1 MCRLTRCPFVISFLC
16 LWSPVKM
23 VYFFYF
29 CHSFICLVAVLI
41 HLLPTFRYVT
51 LRAWRA
57 NEGGTTDLPDYSET
71 VPRDRTLFENETTTF
86 TLHPAMAHT
95 FCWLLAAIHS
105 LNVREFIIVDMSLST
120 KERLSLGIFNTIIN
134 LCPLWR
140 AVNIVNCV
148 GTEPLSV

>member
-1 MCRLTRCPFVISFLC
+1 
-16 LWSPVKM
+16 
-23 VYFFYF
+23 
-29 CHSFICLVAVLI
+29 
-41 HLLPTFRYVT
+41 
-51 LRAWRA
+51 
-57 NEGGTTDLPDYSET
+57 
-71 VPRDRTLFENETTTF
+71 
-86 TLHPAMAHT
+86 MAHT

-148 GTEPLSV
+148 GTEPLSVWITMSHVVNETFLLLSVLNWVTRLVTDWCILGRFVLKYTSLYFSILSWSCGTTDKLHVACEPVCSYSRSNVDFLWGVRNDQLEG

>member
-1 MCRLTRCPFVISFLC
+1 ILFFSIRVKIFLHIVC
-16 LWSPVKM
+16 CFKLP
-23 VYFFYF
+23 
-29 CHSFICLVAVLI
+29 
-41 HLLPTFRYVT
+41 PTFRYVT